1 MERKAI
7 KKDTYLVMFKE
18 YPDVVDVEQMSEMIG
33 ISTKTAYKLLR
44 ENKIKHFKIGRTYK
58 IPKLNIL
65 LYINVLWKFIL
76 LRHKIVSSQ
85 LSWYT

>member
-1 MERKAI
+1 MERKLT

-44 ENKIKHFKIGRTYK
+44 ENKIQHFKIGRTYK

-65 LYINVLWKFIL
+65 LYINV
-76 LRHKIVSSQ
+76 V
-85 LSWYT
+85 

>member
-1 MERKAI
+1 MERKIA

-44 ENKIKHFKIGRTYK
+44 DNKIEHFKIGRTYK

-65 LYINVLWKFIL
+65 IYINV
-76 LRHKIVSSQ
+76 V
-85 LSWYT
+85 

>member
-1 MERKAI
+1 MERKI
-7 KKDTYLVMFKE
+7 TKKDTYPVMFKE

-44 ENKIKHFKIGRTYK
+44 ENKIQHFKIGRTYK

-65 LYINVLWKFIL
+65 LYINV
-76 LRHKIVSSQ
+76 V
-85 LSWYT
+85 